1 MTNKLSKCD
10 YLLVTQV
17 IEGTDM
23 LAMNPLLSDLTPIN
37 IKVVQQYLT
46 NKAKQSLDHPIT
58 CRDYKEWLNK
68 ARMAIEALA
77 ILNKY
82 V

>member
-1 MTNKLSKCD
+1 MTKKLSDCD
-10 YLLVTQV
+10 YLLVTHV
-17 IEGTDM
+17 IDGHDL
-23 LAMNPLLSDLTPIN
+23 LALNPLLSDLTPNN

-46 NKAKQSLDHPIT
+46 NKAKQALDHPIS
-58 CRDYKEWLNK
+58 CRDYKEYLNK

-77 ILNKY
+77 VLNKY